1 MDIQQTLFTQ
11 IMQLVQNSSRISIV
25 THINPDGD
33 AIGSSLAWAGVL
45 RQLNKAVTVITPN
58 NCPDNLQW
66 MQGYSEILK
75 FDTQK
80 QEVLDCLLHTE
91 LFFCLDFNN
100 LSRLEELGESILKS
114 TAPHVLI
121 DHHPNP
127 ECFAKVA
134 ISVTEASSTS
144 ELVYHTI
151 IGCGY
156 EQYLNTQIAESL
168 YTGII
173 TDTGGLSHNSG
184 RPELYHII
192 AHLLQ
197 KGINKT
203 AIHDIIF
210 NVFSYDR
217 MKLLGTILK
226 DNFVFMPE
234 YKTAYMY
241 ITIEN
246 QKLHNFQLG
255 DSEGFVNYPLAIKDV
270 VFCALFTEYENNTTK
285 VSFRSKRQFPANEF
299 SAKYF
304 NGGGHLN
311 AAGGRR
317 ACSLHDAINAFEN
330 GLHSFKEL
338 LLKS

>member
-1 MDIQQTLFTQ
+1 MEIPHTLFSQ
-11 IMQLVQNSSRISIV
+11 ITQLVQNNSRITIV

-33 AIGSSLAWAGVL
+33 AIGSTLAWAGIL
-45 RQLNKAVTVITPN
+45 KQLNKVVTVITPN
-58 NCPDNLQW
+58 DCPENLQW
-66 MQGYSEILK
+66 IQGYSDILK
-75 FDTQK
+75 FDKQK
-80 QEVLDCLLHTE
+80 QAVLDCIAETE

-114 TAPHVLI
+114 AAPHVLI
-121 DHHPNP
+121 DHHPHP

-144 ELVYHTI
+144 ELIYHTI
-151 IGCGY
+151 VGCGY
-156 EQYLNTQIAESL
+156 QELLNTSIAESL

-173 TDTGGLSHNSG
+173 TDTGGMSHNSG
-184 RPELYHII
+184 RPELYTII
-192 AHLLQ
+192 AHLLEI
-197 KGINKT
+197 GINKT
-203 AIHDIIF
+203 AIHDVIF

-226 DNFVFMPE
+226 DNFVYLPE

-246 QKLHNFQLG
+246 QKAHNFQLG

-285 VSFRSKRQFPANEF
+285 VSFRSKRAFPANEF
-299 SAKYF
+299 SGKYF

-317 ACSLHDAINAFEN
+317 ACSLHDAIEAFKV
-330 GLHSFKEL
+330 GLVSYKEL
-338 LLKS
+338 LKKS